1 MINLDLY
8 RQFRKTDFYQQLP
21 LFLRESLLIAG
32 ISRSFTDIN
41 ALRLA
46 FKQTQIA
53 LETATIHASTAW
65 IHYFDD
71 FAHYYML
78 KSATGIFNTEEI
90 CSPKLLALKD
100 YDRRKHT
107 EYYQTLTVYFRC
119 RLNASLTAK
128 TLHIHRSSF
137 LTRLERMKKLF
148 AINFDTDEDLLYLFL
163 SWLVLEYNQA

>member
-1 MINLDLY
+1 M
-8 RQFRKTDFYQQLP
+8 P

-53 LETATIHASTAW
+53 LETGKMHASTAW

-78 KSATGIFNTEEI
+78 KSATGVFNTEEI
-90 CSPKLLALKD
+90 CSPKLLALRD
-100 YDRRKHT
+100 YDRRKQT
-107 EYYQTLTVYFRC
+107 EYYQTVSVYLRC

-128 TLHIHRSSF
+128 TLHIHRSSL

-148 AINFDTDEDLLYLFL
+148 AINFETDDELLYLLL
-163 SWLVLEYNQA
+163 SWLVMEYDQHNYLL